1 MRKNVRIIA
10 AASLL
15 TMAAVTAVSATPVA
29 SNKQQAQLLGRVIPE
44 PLKSVN
50 FIQLDPS
57 AGDKELDQAFTLLQ
71 QMYPRYV
78 SYTTVAN
85 ALHDP
90 RAISSGGHQ
99 LPVITVTDR
108 TVPDK
113 NKQYVLLTFAHS
125 AEPCGREGVL
135 RSAEDLAI
143 AATSAP
149 NTTYDDG
156 NLGNLTHKFTAR
168 QLLQRLKIYIIVTSP
183 DGWVQGDVGN
193 GTGQYSQYTANGINS
208 NRVAYQTGWVFSTP
222 VLKQHGYTTA
232 TQPEGIAVTR
242 FLRQVRAQQLHGRPF
257 AAAADIHGPLPTGAI
272 LIHDVGDDP
281 AKRDRLQDLAKRVLQ
296 RMDGVFESYVTH
308 QGATAYATAAS
319 YAESVRA
326 LLVRYG
332 VVPAGSIEASY
343 PLQWAAESGIWDLL
357 GYTVSST
364 WGQFMND
371 GNVGIGAD
379 AISYEINCLSY
390 APWDPAQMQLFVDN
404 VRAIVQTTLVH
415 AAALPQ
421 LEAKPLVVT
430 NLRGRVGYYDDGTR
444 VTSTDGAG
452 VKVPVGYPGV
462 PLWRQLTQTPYDV
475 SQTDLFPELQREHL
489 VTTPILRV
497 TPNSLRAAL
506 RHLDTLVIADQ
517 LVPQASQQL
526 LAQWVRRGG
535 NLVLTDRA
543 LQLLAKV
550 GLGNQSG
557 QPKATLKWGYL
568 GYADL
573 DHNDPL
579 TKDLPSTARELYDP
593 VGLGYPLNM
602 ARDAYWSCSGSQSTC
617 PSGTQNSAPIWT
629 VPTAVIQS
637 FPGARVIGTVDPP
650 ATRQSVNEGTGT
662 ALSDIGIVPV
672 GRGRIDYFGGLLPR
686 PTEAY
691 PHFFGLFGN
700 TITYIGQAMLLR
712 AMTWQRP

>member
-1 MRKNVRIIA
+1 MRRNVRLIA

-15 TMAAVTAVSATPVA
+15 TISAATAVVATPVA
-29 SNKQQAQLLGRVIPE
+29 ANKQQAQLLGRVIPE
-44 PLKSVN
+44 PIKSTN
-50 FIQLDPS
+50 YIQFAPA
-57 AGDKELDQAFTLLQ
+57 AGERELDTAYNLLQ
-71 QMYPRYV
+71 KTYPRYIT
-78 SYTTVAN
+78 YTTIAKQ
-85 ALHDP
+85 LHDP
-90 RAISSGGHQ
+90 RAVSSGGNP
-99 LPVITVTDR
+99 LPVIIVTDKS
-108 TVPDK
+108 VPDT

-143 AATSAP
+143 AATTAP

-156 NLGNLTHKFTAR
+156 NLGGISHKFTAR

-193 GTGQYSQYTANGINS
+193 GDGQYSQYTANGINS
-208 NRVAYQTGWVFSTP
+208 NRVAYQTGWVFSTKL
-222 VLKQHGYTTA
+222 LKSHGYTTA
-232 TQPEGIAVTR
+232 TQPEGISVTR
-242 FLRQVRAQQLHGRPF
+242 YLRDVRARELHGRPF

-308 QGATAYATAAS
+308 QGATSYATAAS

-332 VVPAGSIEASY
+332 VVPSGSTEASY

-371 GNVGIGAD
+371 SNVGIGAD
-379 AISYEINCLSY
+379 AISYEINCVTAS
-390 APWDPAQMQLFVDN
+390 PWDPAQMQLFVDN

-421 LEAKPLVVT
+421 LEEKPLTVT
-430 NLRGRVGYYDDGTR
+430 NLEGRVGYYDDGQR
-444 VTSTDGAG
+444 VTSKDGVG
-452 VKVPVGYPGV
+452 VTVPRGYPGV
-462 PLWRQLTQTPYDV
+462 PLWRQLHQLPYNV
-475 SQTDLFPELQREHL
+475 SQTDIFPEMVRQHL
-489 VTTPILRV
+489 VTQPITRV
-497 TPNSLRAAL
+497 TPAHLKSELR
-506 RHLDTLVIADQ
+506 RLDTLVIADQ
-517 LVPQASQQL
+517 TVPKASYAL
-526 LAQWVRRGG
+526 LAKWVRGGG
-535 NLVLTDRA
+535 NLVVTDRA
-543 LQLLAKV
+543 LQLMSKI

-557 QPKATLKWGYL
+557 QPKAALKWGYL

-573 DHNDPL
+573 DHSDPL

-629 VPTAVIQS
+629 VPTAAIKAIS
-637 FPGARVIGTVDPP
+637 GARVIGTVDPP
-650 ATRQSVNEGTGT
+650 ATRQSVNEGTST
-662 ALSDIGIVPV
+662 ALSNIGIVPL
-672 GRGRIDYFGGLLPR
+672 GQGRIAYFGGLLPR

-700 TITYIGQAMLLR
+700 TVTYIGQTMLLR
-712 AMTWQRP
+712 AMTWRRT